1 MTFDVFE
8 HPGCI
13 HCLLTA
19 PLATLRTLFNLREA
33 GVARLTSLF
42 TAKTPYVVEF
52 HFNGQRN
59 PLGIDV
65 LYFKRADIRI
75 PRSVEVTNIDV
86 NGYNGRDNFPTND
99 DIGTVVTVDHIEICR
114 DGDDDTETYTCF
126 VCHRADGS
134 RVELI
139 GHEIESV

>member
-19 PLATLRTLFNLREA
+19 PLDTLCTLFNLVPFAAE
-33 GVARLTSLF
+33 RLTTLF
-42 TAKTPYVVEF
+42 TAKTPHVVEF
-52 HFNGQRN
+52 HFNGRRN

-75 PRSVEVTNIDV
+75 PRTVEITNIDV
-86 NGYNGRDNFPTND
+86 NGFNGRDNFPEQS
-99 DIGTVVTVDHIEICR
+99 DIGTVVTVDKVEFC
-114 DGDDDTETYTCF
+114 DEEDDEDSYVCF
-126 VCHRADGS
+126 TCHRSDGS
-134 RVELI
+134 RLEMI